1 MTDDTDARSAADR
14 PLRAVLHVTPDP
26 KAACAVLSP
35 ESTDGE
41 VSLNGSISGG
51 AREGTACHAD
61 VTVDDGD
68 RRRRRLVSDAAN
80 ECCICPA
87 FSSHR
92 CAATVER
99 VLGDAVA
106 VRLSVPDRGTL
117 RDVVADLRDRGA
129 DVELAR
135 LDAADAEGRTLELDV
150 GAVTDAQREAIRVAD
165 RLGYY
170 DDPREAD
177 LGDVADELGI
187 SRSAASQRL
196 NGAASTLVLELLRA
210 EAAPGDSSA

>member
-1 MTDDTDARSAADR
+1 MTGNPDQPTDDH

-26 KAACAVLSP
+26 KAACAVVSTGSGD
-35 ESTDGE
+35 ES
-41 VSLNGSISGG
+41 VSLNGGVSGG
-51 AREGTACHAD
+51 GDVGAACHAD
-61 VTVDDGD
+61 VTVEEDGQ
-68 RRRRRLVSDAAN
+68 RRRRLVSDAAN
-80 ECCICPA
+80 DHCICPA
-87 FSSHR
+87 FSAHR
-92 CAATVER
+92 CVATVER

-106 VRLSVPDRGTL
+106 VRLSVPDRETL
-117 RDVVADLRDRGA
+117 RDVVADLRERGA

-135 LDAADAEGRTLELDV
+135 LDAAAAADRTLELDV
-150 GAVTDAQREAIRVAD
+150 GEVTDAQREAMRVAD

-170 DDPREAD
+170 DDPRDAD

-210 EAAPGDSSA
+210 EERSI

>member
-1 MTDDTDARSAADR
+1 MTRESDRPTDDH

-26 KAACAVLSP
+26 KAACAVVSAGSND
-35 ESTDGE
+35 ES
-41 VSLNGSISGG
+41 VSLNGGVSGG
-51 AREGTACHAD
+51 GEIGTACHAD
-61 VTVDDGD
+61 VTVVEGEK
-68 RRRRRLVSDAAN
+68 RQRRLVSDAAN
-80 ECCICPA
+80 DHCICPA
-87 FSSHR
+87 FAAHR
-92 CAATVER
+92 CVATVER

-106 VRLSVPDRGTL
+106 VRLSVPGRGTL
-117 RDVVADLRDRGA
+117 RDVVADLRERGA

-135 LDAADAEGRTLELDV
+135 LDTADAGDRTLELDV
-150 GAVTDAQREAIRVAD
+150 GEVTEAQREAIRVAD

-170 DDPREAD
+170 DDPRDAD

-210 EAAPGDSSA
+210 EDRSA

>member
-1 MTDDTDARSAADR
+1 MTGPTDQPTDAH

-26 KAACAVLSP
+26 RAACAVVSAG
-35 ESTDGE
+35 STDE
-41 VSLNGSISGG
+41 AVSLNGSISGG
-51 AREGTACHAD
+51 GSEGAACHAD
-61 VTVDDGD
+61 ITVEDGD
-68 RRRRRLVSDAAN
+68 GRRRRLVSDAAN
-80 ECCICPA
+80 DHCICPA
-87 FSSHR
+87 FSAHR
-92 CAATVER
+92 CVATIER

-106 VRLSVPDRGTL
+106 VRLSVPDRETL

-135 LDAADAEGRTLELDV
+135 LDAAAAEERTLELDV

-210 EAAPGDSSA
+210 EAAPSDSSA